1 MYAVA
6 TAQVPGS
13 FKLVLK
19 YRLRDTKLGNVQSRH
34 AHMYTA
40 MAASPTPIINV
51 GSKFSSFDELEI
63 ALESYKKSQYVE
75 FWRRDSRTIAAAQK
89 RGIAR
94 PLRTE
99 LKYYEIKYCCIHG
112 GQAFK
117 ARGSGKRNSS

>member
-1 MYAVA
+1 MAIA
-6 TAQVPGS
+6 PVPGS
-13 FKLVLK
+13 LKLVLK

-34 AHMYTA
+34 AHM
-40 MAASPTPIINV
+40 AASPTPMINV

-75 FWRRDSRTIAAAQK
+75 FWGRDSRTIAAAQK

-94 PLRTE
+94 PVRTE